1 MPPRR
6 HTQTVGDKMKR
17 LNFRLSFILL
27 VLPCSLLVA
36 FTHYPAINSL
46 INSFWSMG
54 TVRRP
59 SKFIGIENYRTL
71 LEDETLRT
79 VLWNSTLYA
88 LLTVPASIALSIA
101 MALLVNAKFPGTA
114 LMRLSFFLPTM
125 LPMIAVANIWL
136 FFYTPGIGLISQI
149 FIYFGFQPINFL
161 GSANTS
167 LWSMMV
173 VAVWK
178 EAGLFM
184 IFYLA
189 ALQSIPVNLKEAA
202 RLEGAGPVRVFF
214 DIVLPLL
221 KPTTVF
227 VAVNAL
233 IYAFRVIDHVIV
245 MTKGGP
251 NNSSALLLY
260 YIYDVTFNYRD
271 FAYGSTLTVFMVFL
285 LGFMALVQFKILD
298 RKTHYQ

>member
-1 MPPRR
+1 
-6 HTQTVGDKMKR
+6 MKR
-17 LNFRLSFILL
+17 LNFPLAVILL
-27 VLPCSLLVA
+27 VVPCAVLAA
-36 FTHYPAINSL
+36 FTHYPAVKSL

-54 TVRRP
+54 TKRRP
-59 SKFIGIENYRTL
+59 SMFIGIENYQTL
-71 LEDETLRT
+71 LADDALRQI
-79 VLWNSTLYA
+79 LWNSTLYA
-88 LLTVPASIALSIA
+88 MVTIPAAIGLSIG
-101 MALLVNAKFPGTA
+101 MALLVNAKLPGTA

-125 LPMIAVANIWL
+125 MPMIAVANIWL
-136 FFYTPGIGLISQI
+136 FFYAPGIGLISQI
-149 FIYFGFQPINFL
+149 MVALGFQPINFL
-161 GSANTS
+161 GDADTA

-189 ALQSIPVNLKEAA
+189 ALQAVPANLKEAA
-202 RLEGAGPVRVFF
+202 RMEGAGPVRTFF

-233 IYAFRVIDHVIV
+233 INSFRLIDHVVV

-260 YIYDVTFNYRD
+260 YIFEVTFNFRD
-271 FAYGSTLTVFMVFL
+271 SAYGSTLTVFMVLL
-285 LGFMALVQFKILD
+285 LGAMALFQFKILD
-298 RKTHYQ
+298 RKTHYR